1 MTLSPDLGADFVL
14 CSGASAV
21 LSLTETYSSY
31 EWSDGSLSS
40 ELNISSPGTYWV
52 EVPSSCGVSRDS
64 IEVFESS
71 ALLDLGPNQEIC
83 ENDQLTINIPPDFTF
98 PIWSTGSTQSSMT
111 VDTQGQYFVDAV
123 NIDGCLMSDTII
135 VNVVSSTFTS
145 IADSSC
151 QGIGYDFN
159 GLMIYDSGI
168 YIDTLLNIQGCDSII
183 SLEYTAIDL
192 PIFSMNDTII
202 CIQDSIVL
210 SLDTNYSYSWLSDND
225 LEIIDSNGVYIVIPE
240 QSEVIQVIAQDINGC
255 EYSINTE
262 FTVEPLP
269 LITINSNLIEICQG
283 DEVELSVSG
292 GFNYSWSGYGIQN
305 PTAENQSIILNSS
318 ETYYVSGESDFGC
331 IDSASIDIL
340 VNESPQLMIT
350 PDQEICPGDF
360 ADRRIRCELL
370 RVAKF

>member
-1 MTLSPDLGADFVL
+1 MFNHRITS
-14 CSGASAV
+14 
-21 LSLTETYSSY
+21 
-31 EWSDGSLSS
+31 
-40 ELNISSPGTYWV
+40 
-52 EVPSSCGVSRDS
+52 
-64 IEVFESS
+64 
-71 ALLDLGPNQEIC
+71 PNQEIC
-83 ENDQLTINIPPDFTF
+83 ENNQLTINIPPDFTF
-98 PIWSTGSTQSSMT
+98 PYGVQ
-111 VDTQGQYFVDAV
+111 VLLNRVLQDTQGQYFVDAV

-135 VNVVSSTFTS
+135 VNVVSSTLTL

-269 LITINSNLIEICQG
+269 LITINSNLTEICQG
-283 DEVELSVSG
+283 M
-292 GFNYSWSGYGIQN
+292 Q
-305 PTAENQSIILNSS
+305 LN
-318 ETYYVSGESDFGC
+318 G
-331 IDSASIDIL
+331 
-340 VNESPQLMIT
+340 
-350 PDQEICPGDF
+350 
-360 ADRRIRCELL
+360 RIRWIQLFMVVMEFKIRML
-370 RVAKF
+370 KINQ

>member
-1 MTLSPDLGADFVL
+1 
-14 CSGASAV
+14 
-21 LSLTETYSSY
+21 
-31 EWSDGSLSS
+31 
-40 ELNISSPGTYWV
+40 
-52 EVPSSCGVSRDS
+52 
-64 IEVFESS
+64 
-71 ALLDLGPNQEIC
+71 
-83 ENDQLTINIPPDFTF
+83 
-98 PIWSTGSTQSSMT
+98 
-111 VDTQGQYFVDAV
+111 
-123 NIDGCLMSDTII
+123 
-135 VNVVSSTFTS
+135 
-145 IADSSC
+145 
-151 QGIGYDFN
+151 
-159 GLMIYDSGI
+159 
-168 YIDTLLNIQGCDSII
+168 
-183 SLEYTAIDL
+183 
-192 PIFSMNDTII
+192 MNDTII

-305 PTAENQSIILNSS
+305 PTAENQSIILYSS

-360 ADRRIRCELL
+360 AEIVVSGANYYEWQNSELNEISSPQVYISPEQSL
-370 RVAKF
+370 VYQVVGFNNLNCSDTIETTVFLYPSVQANFIVNPVLLTSDSPIINITNTSLNAVNSIWNYGDGLIEENNELFFDYQYAYTEGNYLLSLNVISEEGCIDSTQAVIQVKGGDLYYIPNSFTPDGDEFNNTFLPIFTVGFDPPIICVQFIIGGEN

>member
-1 MTLSPDLGADFVL
+1 M
-14 CSGASAV
+14 SGASAI

-31 EWSDGSLSS
+31 EWSDGSLNS

-98 PIWSTGSTQSSMT
+98 PIWSTGSTQSSIT

-135 VNVVSSTFTS
+135 VNVVSSTLTL

-159 GLMIYDSGI
+159 GLMIYDSGN

-192 PIFSMNDTII
+192 PIFSINDTVI
-202 CIQDSIVL
+202 CVQDSIVL
-210 SLDTNYSYSWLSDND
+210 SLDTNYSYSWLSDNN

-240 QSEVIQVIAQDINGC
+240 QSEVIQ
-255 EYSINTE
+255 
-262 FTVEPLP
+262 
-269 LITINSNLIEICQG
+269 
-283 DEVELSVSG
+283 
-292 GFNYSWSGYGIQN
+292 
-305 PTAENQSIILNSS
+305 
-318 ETYYVSGESDFGC
+318 
-331 IDSASIDIL
+331 
-340 VNESPQLMIT
+340 
-350 PDQEICPGDF
+350 
-360 ADRRIRCELL
+360 
-370 RVAKF
+370 

>member
-1 MTLSPDLGADFVL
+1 M
-14 CSGASAV
+14 
-21 LSLTETYSSY
+21 
-31 EWSDGSLSS
+31 
-40 ELNISSPGTYWV
+40 
-52 EVPSSCGVSRDS
+52 VSREDS

-98 PIWSTGSTQSSMT
+98 PIWSTGSTQSSIT

-192 PIFSMNDTII
+192 PIF
-202 CIQDSIVL
+202 
-210 SLDTNYSYSWLSDND
+210 
-225 LEIIDSNGVYIVIPE
+225 
-240 QSEVIQVIAQDINGC
+240 
-255 EYSINTE
+255 
-262 FTVEPLP
+262 
-269 LITINSNLIEICQG
+269 
-283 DEVELSVSG
+283 
-292 GFNYSWSGYGIQN
+292 
-305 PTAENQSIILNSS
+305 LN
-318 ETYYVSGESDFGC
+318 E
-331 IDSASIDIL
+331 
-340 VNESPQLMIT
+340 
-350 PDQEICPGDF
+350 
-360 ADRRIRCELL
+360 
-370 RVAKF
+370 

>member
-1 MTLSPDLGADFVL
+1 
-14 CSGASAV
+14 
-21 LSLTETYSSY
+21 
-31 EWSDGSLSS
+31 
-40 ELNISSPGTYWV
+40 
-52 EVPSSCGVSRDS
+52 
-64 IEVFESS
+64 
-71 ALLDLGPNQEIC
+71 
-83 ENDQLTINIPPDFTF
+83 
-98 PIWSTGSTQSSMT
+98 
-111 VDTQGQYFVDAV
+111 
-123 NIDGCLMSDTII
+123 MSDTII

-192 PIFSMNDTII
+192 PIFSMNDTVI

-292 GFNYSWSGYGIQN
+292 GFNYSWLG
-305 PTAENQSIILNSS
+305 
-318 ETYYVSGESDFGC
+318 
-331 IDSASIDIL
+331 
-340 VNESPQLMIT
+340 
-350 PDQEICPGDF
+350 
-360 ADRRIRCELL
+360 
-370 RVAKF
+370 